1 MRGVYLRPSG
11 SRGRTDGSSPHARGL
26 LLPAPACDLPGGIIP
41 ACAGF
46 TLPLPALGGVDG
58 DHPRMRGVYRRTS
71 SRTVSS
77 SGSSPH
83 ARGLRV
89 RDVHGRLRLR
99 IIPACAGVYAPAT
112 TCGQTCSGSS
122 PHARGLQDLRRGCD
136 RGEGIIPACAGF
148 TPTTCYATPRTPDH
162 PRMRGVYEAQ
172 CVREVGDDG
181 SSPHARGLP
190 HVAGAVRLG
199 HGIIPACAGF
209 TTGSCRP
216 PPGPT
221 DHPRMRGVYA
231 PAVSVAGSL
240 GGSSPHARGLHH
252 GPPAGRGLVGIIPA
266 CAGFTR
272 DAARGGADV
281 RDHPRMRGVYGVPA
295 VGSSSEYGSSPHAR
309 GLRGGRRGR
318 RRAQRI
324 IPACAGFTSR
334 RPRRRPPCPDHPRMR
349 GVYTETEITE
359 ATAAGSSPH
368 ARGLPRRR
376 IRPDGGGRIIPA
388 CAGFTPG
395 AATQ

>member
-1 MRGVYLRPSG
+1 MRGVYTDAG
-11 SRGRTDGSSPHARGL
+11 TKGRLARGSSPHARGL
-26 LLPAPACDLPGGIIP
+26 LDAGWAWTRHSRIIP

-46 TLPLPALGGVDG
+46 TPTPGPTAHSPT
-58 DHPRMRGVYRRTS
+58 DHPRMRGVYDGPPMITTTS
-71 SRTVSS
+71 T
-77 SGSSPH
+77 GSSPH
-83 ARGLRV
+83 ARGLPPPV
-89 RDVHGRLRLR
+89 RESWEDRR

-281 RDHPRMRGVYGVPA
+281 RDHPRMRGVYV
-295 VGSSSEYGSSPHAR
+295 
-309 GLRGGRRGR
+309 
-318 RRAQRI
+318 
-324 IPACAGFTSR
+324 
-334 RPRRRPPCPDHPRMR
+334 
-349 GVYTETEITE
+349 
-359 ATAAGSSPH
+359 TA
-368 ARGLPRRR
+368 
-376 IRPDGGGRIIPA
+376 
-388 CAGFTPG
+388 
-395 AATQ
+395 

>member
-1 MRGVYLRPSG
+1 MRGVYPPTPSPWG
-11 SRGRTDGSSPHARGL
+11 SGRGSSPHARGL
-26 LLPAPACDLPGGIIP
+26 PPHVVQDGLLVRIIP

-46 TLPLPALGGVDG
+46 TCAGRPRPPAPP
-58 DHPRMRGVYRRTS
+58 DHPRMRG
-71 SRTVSS
+71 
-77 SGSSPH
+77 
-83 ARGLRV
+83 GLRPGYHV
-89 RDVHGRLRLR
+89 RTDVL
-99 IIPACAGVYAPAT
+99 
-112 TCGQTCSGSS
+112 
-122 PHARGLQDLRRGCD
+122 
-136 RGEGIIPACAGF
+136 GIIPACAGF